1 MLKRTTFAAR
11 LSALA
16 AAALA
21 LAPNPARAVTHS
33 DTGWVQLR
41 LAASDSASTTIADR
55 EFGIGYAAQ
64 FAIEGYNWDV
74 APNTISVSC
83 VSYLVD
89 MGAITITI
97 QASECPT
104 LPGTQLSHSVASTSA
119 TFAGMPATRKTTTI
133 EWDVQDAGATA
144 RADGSFRVP
153 VTLFDRDLDL
163 FKLTATGVGNT
174 GAADTLTAAVHVLGA
189 KIKEQTVSLPASTT
203 IVDKEGTIAE
213 VNEVYVVWGIPISVG
228 ATLSGQLQVDA
239 GASFAAA
246 RRTLTGTVTPAA
258 SVDAT
263 FSAGIGAGS
272 DAISAE
278 AGVEGNLTIVDA
290 SLPVSLSAA
299 IGPGGITVT
308 ESARLTMTGLDGD
321 VSLYAEA
328 CFLGGCL
335 DTDLELFSWTG
346 LTYVD
351 ATIFSAS
358 QALDY

>member
-1 MLKRTTFAAR
+1 MSKRTNLAAR
-11 LSALA
+11 ASALA

-21 LAPNPARAVTHS
+21 VAPGPARAVTHS

-89 MGAITITI
+89 MGPITITI

-104 LPGTQLSHSVASTSA
+104 LPGTQLSHQVASTSA
-119 TFAGMPATRKTTTI
+119 TYAGMPAIKKTTTI
-133 EWDVQDAGATA
+133 VWDVQDAGATA

-163 FKLTATGVGNT
+163 FKLTATAVGDT

-189 KIKEQTVSLPASTT
+189 KIKEQAVSLPASAT
-203 IVDKEGTIAE
+203 IVDREGTIAE
-213 VNEVYVVWGIPISVG
+213 VSEVFVVWGIPISVG
-228 ATLSGQLQVDA
+228 ATLSGRLEVGA
-239 GASFAAA
+239 GASFSA

-263 FSAGIGAGS
+263 FSAGIGAGG
-272 DAISAE
+272 DALSAE

-299 IGPGGITVT
+299 IGLGGITVT

-346 LTYVD
+346 LTYAD
-351 ATIFSAS
+351 ATIFGAS
-358 QALDY
+358 QFLDY